1 LRHLSYIRGMKST
14 RDKII
19 DAAVFCLNKNEKASI
34 DEIANHLDLNR
45 RTVHRYFQDRNT
57 LIECCLQKM
66 MVTCNQAMNNA
77 YESSNDAMIQIENMF
92 YAALTI
98 GTEYS
103 FIKKLFERS
112 GYSDVVNREMEAYD
126 NVKDKW
132 FKLIVTLQETGT
144 IKSIIPLPWIYNLFG
159 GMIDIAISAQASGDI
174 AINDIKKLSWA
185 SFKGSIGIIN

>member
-1 LRHLSYIRGMKST
+1 MKST

-19 DAAVFCLNKNEKASI
+19 DAAVFCLNRNEKASI

-45 RTVHRYFQDRNT
+45 RTIHRYFKDRNT
-57 LIECCLQKM
+57 LVKCCQDKM
-66 MVTCNQAMNNA
+66 MTTCNQAMNEA
-77 YESSNDAMIQIENMF
+77 YESSTNALKQVENMF

-103 FIKKLFERS
+103 FVKKLSDRS

-132 FKLIVTLQETGT
+132 FKLIAKLQQTGVIRT
-144 IKSIIPLPWIYNLFG
+144 SVPLPWIYNLFG

-174 AINDIKKLSWA
+174 AVNDIKKLSWA
-185 SFKGSIGIIN
+185 AFKGSIGIVD